1 MFNAA
6 KLSKYSFRFLLA
18 NLLLVV
24 GVAAL
29 RPVFATQEPAQPNS
43 GEPEVELP
51 PPVKTADVNPPPPAI
66 QTPVENGLLSDPI
79 GGPAIPP
86 SVAGS
91 TPPINPMVLDEIR
104 KVIQDSRGELDV
116 PALSFP
122 ALPLGAG
129 RRSTQGNLEEL
140 SHRLKSIASVTQSAQ
155 ALVKEAQHLQSK
167 GQANAAQELI
177 EQVQTLRS
185 ILVQLAAESSQAL
198 PVPNSDSPNS
208 DSPSS
213 NTAY

>member
-1 MFNAA
+1 MFNPA
-6 KLSKYSFRFLLA
+6 KLSKFSFRFLLA

-29 RPVFATQEPAQPNS
+29 RPVLATQEPAQPNS

-51 PPVKTADVNPPPPAI
+51 PPADIGTPATPKSQPFLENAASGESRPDTPFPPPVTGSAPA
-66 QTPVENGLLSDPI
+66 
-79 GGPAIPP
+79 
-86 SVAGS
+86 
-91 TPPINPMVLDEIR
+91 PINPMVLDEIR
-104 KVIQDSRGELDV
+104 KVIQDNRGELDV
-116 PALSFP
+116 PPLSFP
-122 ALPLGAG
+122 ALQLGAG
-129 RRSTQGNLEEL
+129 RRSPQGNLEEL

-155 ALVKEAQHLQSK
+155 ALIKEAQHLQSK

-185 ILVQLAAESSQAL
+185 ILVQLAADSSQAV